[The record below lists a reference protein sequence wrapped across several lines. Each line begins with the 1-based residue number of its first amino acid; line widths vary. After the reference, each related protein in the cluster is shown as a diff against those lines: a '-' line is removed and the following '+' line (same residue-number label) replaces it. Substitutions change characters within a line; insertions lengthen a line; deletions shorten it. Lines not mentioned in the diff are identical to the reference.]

1 MVRLRDLLKVRECD
15 LYVFEHQAFPYLPA
29 FLERMSKRINPNMV
43 LEFDD
48 AIFLTFLHGRKI
60 PRLIR
65 MSKHVIVGNSYL
77 RDYALKFNPNVT
89 VIPTV
94 IDTKRYRPREQYE
107 FRGKPVIGWVGL
119 AYNLSYLV
127 RLRGALLKLRK
138 EVGDFELRIICSRPL
153 KMDGVRTSFKRW
165 SYEDEVVDIRGF
177 DIGIMPLPDDE
188 WARGKCGLKLLQYM
202 ACGVPVV
209 ASQETLPAPAR
220 RGIEEADGEGR
231 EEDGPNEVFLAPLGT
246 EARRAL
252 QAAGRK
258 LTCTLWGGD
267 FILHLRLNF
276 SIRIRSSSCFNSG
289 SPLTRKAFR
298 PSAVAA
304 AKASA

>member
-1 MVRLRDLLKVRECD
+1 
-15 LYVFEHQAFPYLPA
+15 
-29 FLERMSKRINPNMV
+29 
-43 LEFDD
+43 
-48 AIFLTFLHGRKI
+48 
-60 PRLIR
+60 
-65 MSKHVIVGNSYL
+65 
-77 RDYALKFNPNVT
+77 
-89 VIPTV
+89 
-94 IDTKRYRPREQYE
+94 
-107 FRGKPVIGWVGL
+107 
-119 AYNLSYLV
+119 
-127 RLRGALLKLRK
+127 
-138 EVGDFELRIICSRPL
+138 
-153 KMDGVRTSFKRW
+153 MDGVRTSFKRW

-209 ASQETLPAPAR
+209 ASPVGVNT
-220 RGIEEADGEGR
+220 EEADGEGR